1 MWINTRPK
9 RQYKTSK
16 RRPELTAGSVGS
28 CFKLEKISC
37 SNLRPAKL
45 GETLNEEKEMKNKI
59 KKCRVILVYGRQSSE
74 DAHGGRDLLF
84 CVHPASSAVKKEKF
98 EYFCLYVKIQMLPR
112 CIYRW
117 LLLKQ
122 GCHSEIS
129 KTFDL
134 KIKEVTRSPNAKI
147 FPRGTSLKDI
157 LCVWL
162 GFRHKIGSC
171 PTFKR
176 LKV

>member
-1 MWINTRPK
+1 MWTNTRPK

-98 EYFCLYVKIQMLPR
+98 EYFCTWKYRCYLVASIDDCCWSKAAILRSAKLLIWRLRKSPGHQMQRYFQEAPVSKIYSV
-112 CIYRW
+112 C
-117 LLLKQ
+117 
-122 GCHSEIS
+122 
-129 KTFDL
+129 D
-134 KIKEVTRSPNAKI
+134 
-147 FPRGTSLKDI
+147 
-157 LCVWL
+157 
-162 GFRHKIGSC
+162 
-171 PTFKR
+171 
-176 LKV
+176 

>member
-1 MWINTRPK
+1 MWTNTRPK

-45 GETLNEEKEMKNKI
+45 GELLNEEKEMKNKI
-59 KKCRVILVYGRQSSE
+59 KKWKGHTRLRKTIFWGRAWREGPSFLCSPSFQ
-74 DAHGGRDLLF
+74 R
-84 CVHPASSAVKKEKF
+84 CEKGEIWIF
-98 EYFCLYVKIQMLPR
+98 LYVKIQMLPR

-147 FPRGTSLKDI
+147 FPRGTSLKDL
-157 LCVWL
+157 LCVWFQ
-162 GFRHKIGSC
+162 FRHKIGSC